1 MKVFIYLFLLL
12 TFYSCAISKP
22 IKNFTSDGC
31 SCFPEG
37 TKVNKKAWEHCCLVH
52 DSLYWQG
59 GSRYERKQAD
69 SALCDCV
76 AKAGYPKIAKKMY
89 IGVRL
94 GGGAFVPAPWR
105 WGFGWNYGSGY
116 QKKLEDK

>member
-1 MKVFIYLFLLL
+1 MKALLFGIILLI
-12 TFYSCAISKP
+12 FYSCAIQKP
-22 IKNFTSDGC
+22 IKKFKTDGC

-37 TKVNKKAWEHCCLVH
+37 TKANKKAWENCCIAH

-59 GSRYERKQAD
+59 GSRLERKQAD

-76 AKAGYPKIAKKMY
+76 AKAGFPKTAKRMY

-94 GGGAFVPAPWR
+94 GGGAYIPAPWR
-105 WGFGWNYGSGY
+105 WGYGWNFGIGY
-116 QKKLEDK
+116 QKTK